1 MQRDDRVSRYSRRE
15 VIQLLGGA
23 AGLGAVGACGDK
35 ADQPPAPAA
44 EQTTAPP
51 VATLAGVPSDAI
63 IRTERGR
70 RPVRAWLDLT
80 AVAVLAVLCTTTLT
94 GQRGGVF
101 RESRDHPA
109 IRYSDGPRNDVV
121 TALDRMVQA
130 GEVALAFEPTS
141 GYLHAVL
148 EALDVPVESQLTV
161 FSETSFQAHRINP
174 ENPRAIYFN
183 DTVAVGWVRGGDV
196 LEVASLDPTQGVLF
210 YSIDQKP
217 ADRPEIRRNDR
228 CLACHL
234 AWDTLGVPGLLTFS
248 TLPMP
253 DDPNAYAV
261 GWVTDHRS
269 PLEQRWGSWYVTGAP
284 PAVHHLGNTTES
296 IEYVPGASTDPAP
309 ALDTLEGL
317 FDLTGYPTPY
327 SDLVALLVL
336 EHRTHMTNL
345 LVRMGWETRVADYD
359 AERAGRPGVG
369 QAAAQI
375 HDTAVELVDY
385 LLFVDEA
392 QLPPG
397 IRSTSGFADWFS
409 AQGPFDSRNRSLHQL
424 DLDGRLLRYP
434 CSFLI
439 YTDAFDALPERA
451 EDAVYRRMWEVLSG
465 QATEDRYTRLTLD
478 DRRAVVEILRD
489 TKPNLP
495 AYFQGT
501 VR

>member
-1 MQRDDRVSRYSRRE
+1 M
-15 VIQLLGGA
+15 
-23 AGLGAVGACGDK
+23 
-35 ADQPPAPAA
+35 
-44 EQTTAPP
+44 
-51 VATLAGVPSDAI
+51 
-63 IRTERGR
+63 
-70 RPVRAWLDLT
+70 RAWLCCAAIVL
-80 AVAVLAVLCTTTLT
+80 VAALATTTLT
-94 GQRGGVF
+94 SQRGGVF

-109 IRYSDGPRNDVV
+109 IRYSSGPRNDVV
-121 TALDRMVQA
+121 TALDRAVQT
-130 GEVALAFEPTS
+130 GEIALAFEPTT

-161 FSETSFQAHRINP
+161 FSETSFQAHRINA

-196 LEVASLDPTQGVLF
+196 LEVAALDPTQGVLF
-210 YSIDQKP
+210 FSIDQTP

-269 PLEQRWGSWYVTGAP
+269 PLEERWGSWYVTGAP
-284 PAVHHLGNTTES
+284 PSVRHLGNTTEP
-296 IEYVPGASTDPAP
+296 IEYVPGASADPTP

-345 LVRMGWETRVADYD
+345 LVRIGWETRVADY
-359 AERAGRPGVG
+359 ANARAGQPPGG
-369 QAAAQI
+369 PAAAGI
-375 HDTAVELVDY
+375 EATAVEFVDY

-392 QLPPG
+392 SLPPG
-397 IRSTSGFADWFS
+397 IRSTSGFGERFS
-409 AQGPFDSRNRSLHQL
+409 AQGPFDSRDRSLHQL
-424 DLDGRLLRYP
+424 DLDDRLLRYP

-451 EDAVYRRMWEVLSG
+451 KDAVYRRMWEVLSG
-465 QATEDRYTRLTLD
+465 QATANRYSRLTLD

-489 TKPNLP
+489 TKPDLP
-495 AYFQGT
+495 AYFQGA
-501 VR
+501 VQ